1 MSKEDTVQILIREAK
16 EILTQQSIDEF
27 VKFIETKT
35 NEFEKKDQFL
45 ESIII
50 WHFFEET
57 MENMEEETLLAYV
70 YSKLISR
77 YLMIEDINKAEEMY
91 KKASEKDLSSF
102 HLNTVRTIFERRT
115 EKKSKKEIVE
125 VAKKDI
131 FGDFS
136 PTVTSPNTLFE
147 NNTQIRNYIL
157 NELPGGTYVIKIFNH
172 KQTNTEELQMITETL
187 EEFEVISINEIVR
200 ID

>member
-1 MSKEDTVQILIREAK
+1 MSKEDTVQTLIREAK
-16 EILTQQSIDEF
+16 EILTQQSTDEF

-35 NEFEKKDQFL
+35 NELEKADKFL
-45 ESIII
+45 ESIIV

-57 MENMEEETLLAYV
+57 MENMQEEALLAYV

-77 YLMIEDINKAEEMY
+77 YLMIDDVSKAEEMY
-91 KKASEKDLSSF
+91 KKSSEKDLSSF

-115 EKKSKKEIVE
+115 EQKSKKEVIE
-125 VAKKDI
+125 VAKKDV
-131 FGDFS
+131 FGDFT
-136 PTVTSPNTLFE
+136 PTVTAPNILFE

-157 NELPGGTYVIKIFNH
+157 NELPGGTYIIKIFNH
-172 KQTNTEELQMITETL
+172 KQANTEDLQMTTETL
-187 EEFEVISINEIVR
+187 EEFEVISVNEIVR

>member
-35 NEFEKKDQFL
+35 NELELKDQFL
-45 ESIII
+45 ESIIV

-57 MENMEEETLLAYV
+57 MENMEEEALLAYV

-77 YLMIEDINKAEEMY
+77 YLMIDDIKKAEEMY

-102 HLNTVRTIFERRT
+102 HLNTVRTIFEKRT
-115 EKKSKKEIVE
+115 EKKSKKEVVE
-125 VAKKDI
+125 IAKKDI
-131 FGDFS
+131 FGDFG
-136 PTVTSPNTLFE
+136 PTVTAPNVLFE

-157 NELPGGTYVIKIFNH
+157 NELPGGTYTIKIFNH
-172 KQTNTEELQMITETL
+172 KQENTEELQMITETL
-187 EEFEVISINEIVR
+187 EEFEVISVNEIVR

>member
-16 EILTQQSIDEF
+16 EILTKQSIDEF

-35 NEFEKKDQFL
+35 NELEKTNQFL
-45 ESIII
+45 ESIIV

-57 MENMEEETLLAYV
+57 MENMEEEALLAYV

-77 YLMIEDINKAEEMY
+77 YLMIEDISKAEEMY
-91 KKASEKDLSSF
+91 KKASEKDLCSF

-115 EKKSKKEIVE
+115 EKKSKKEVVE
-125 VAKKDI
+125 IAKKDI
-131 FGDFS
+131 FGDFG
-136 PTVTSPNTLFE
+136 PTVTAPNILFE
-147 NNTQIRNYIL
+147 NNTQIRNYVL
-157 NELPGGTYVIKIFNH
+157 NELPEGTYTIKIFNH
-172 KQTNTEELQMITETL
+172 KQANTEELQMITETL
-187 EEFEVISINEIVR
+187 EEFEVISVNEIVR